1 MAVSFELP
9 SEIERNLRQTL
20 GNLDEAAKEA
30 ALVGLYRQQ
39 KLTQRELA
47 QALGLSRLETES
59 LLKKHGVTE
68 DLPTADE
75 IERDVESLRRLLERR

>member
-30 ALVGLYRQQ
+30 ALVGLYRQR

-47 QALGLSRLETES
+47 QALGLTRLETES

-75 IERDVESLRRLLERR
+75 IERDVEDLRRLLERR